1 MENNGYY
8 DINFTPLVGC
18 FYINTMISE
27 FGFESVPFYKIF
39 IIFPLLFD
47 YDFLSYTLK
56 KRRTNEFYK
65 LINSFVNEKEES
77 LFWIEYNMKFLSNR
91 KYCFDSIY
99 FGLMIGAFELTENGL
114 KNTRVLF
121 NEIPIEMSGFLNS
134 IKKLGKSIRD
144 IKVFELLRIMK
155 MGEKIC

>member
-1 MENNGYY
+1 
-8 DINFTPLVGC
+8 
-18 FYINTMISE
+18 
-27 FGFESVPFYKIF
+27 
-39 IIFPLLFD
+39 
-47 YDFLSYTLK
+47 
-56 KRRTNEFYK
+56 
-65 LINSFVNEKEES
+65 
-77 LFWIEYNMKFLSNR
+77 MKFLSNR

-144 IKVFELLRIMK
+144 IEVFELLRIMK